1 MKIKGNWH
9 IKGLTKR
16 WVFNVLSV
24 ILLVIFLVELVAII
38 LLNNYTAISV
48 NEYIDSTLTSII
60 QLFPED
66 SLVSTSSFEVAAKEY
81 TESSYNNEKIEVQF
95 YSPKGEMIISTSGFG
110 DDTDE
115 ISTEFDG
122 LLESE
127 NRQKVYNTKLSG
139 GEKVVCGIAT
149 VTSSTNDNF
158 PIGGIKI
165 ISSLESVYRHLYLQ
179 IAIIIAIGAL
189 LFFLVMISGTYFVRS
204 IIVPLRNISDT
215 ARQIALGDF
224 EARIESETREDEVG
238 MLCDTINY
246 MAGELGSTEKM
257 KNEFISSVSHELRT
271 PLTAIKGWGE
281 TVLSSLDD
289 PEITKKGIDVMIG
302 EAERLSVIV
311 EDLLDFSRL
320 QSGHFS
326 YNMELCDIVAELSE
340 AVLTLTDTAK
350 RNNIKIDFTEPN
362 NLPPVMGDPIRLQ
375 QVFVNIIDNAIKYTP
390 ENGSIVIDASLNG
403 GHIQIMISD
412 NGKGIPAED
421 LDHVKQKFFKAK
433 NSTRGSGIGLAVA
446 NEIIDNHGG
455 LLDIASTE
463 HVGTTVSINLP
474 IHKPEL

>member
-1 MKIKGNWH
+1 MKIKSWK

-24 ILLVIFLVELVAII
+24 ILLVIFLVEIVAII
-38 LLNNYTAISV
+38 LLNNF
-48 NEYIDSTLTSII
+48 TLTSVNDYMGSTLNSIE
-60 QLFPED
+60 QLFPEE
-66 SLVSTSSFEVAAKEY
+66 SLKSSSSFEAAAKEY
-81 TESSYNNEKIEVQF
+81 TESSYKNEKIEIQF
-95 YSPKGEMIISTSGFG
+95 LSPTGNLIISTSGF
-110 DDTDE
+110 
-115 ISTEFDG
+115 
-122 LLESE
+122 SE
-127 NRQKVYNTKLSG
+127 NNEVFQKNFDALLKSEEQVKVYRTKHSG
-139 GEKVVCGIAT
+139 GERIVCAT
-149 VTSSTNDNF
+149 AVITSFSNSSY
-158 PIGGIKI
+158 PIGGIRI
-165 ISSLESVYRHLYLQ
+165 ISSMESVYHHLYLQ
-179 IAIIIAIGAL
+179 ITIVIAIGLL
-189 LFFLVMISGTYFVRS
+189 LFFLIMFSGTYFVRS

-224 EARIESETREDEVG
+224 DARIESEPRDDEVS

-326 YNMELCDIVAELSE
+326 YNMELCDVVAELSE

-362 NLPPVMGDPIRLQ
+362 NIPPVMGDPIRLQ
-375 QVFVNIIDNAIKYTP
+375 QVFVNIIDNAIKYTA
-390 ENGSIVIDASLNG
+390 EDGSIVIDASQNG
-403 GHIQIMISD
+403 STVQIMISD
-412 NGKGIPAED
+412 NGKGIPYED
-421 LDHVKQKFFKAK
+421 LEHVKQKFFKAK

-446 NEIIDNHGG
+446 NEIIENHGG
-455 LLDIASTE
+455 NLDITSTE

-474 IHKPEL
+474 IHKPQL

>member
-1 MKIKGNWH
+1 MEMKSWH

-24 ILLVIFLVELVAII
+24 ILLVVFLIEVVAII
-38 LLNNYTAISV
+38 LLNDYTLSSIKDYM
-48 NEYIDSTLTSII
+48 ESTLSSVV

-66 SLVSTSSFEVAAKEY
+66 SLKSSSTFEVSAKEY
-81 TESSYNNEKIEVQF
+81 TESAYNNEKIEVQF
-95 YSPKGEMIISTSGFG
+95 LSPKGDLIISTSGFG
-110 DDTDE
+110 DE
-115 ISTEFDG
+115 SPEV
-122 LLESE
+122 LEDLDALMAI
-127 NRQKVYNTKLSG
+127 NGHKKVYDTTLSG
-139 GEKVVCGIAT
+139 GEKVICASAVM
-149 VTSSTNDNF
+149 TSSSNEDYV
-158 PIGGIKI
+158 IGGIKI
-165 ISSLESVYRHLYLQ
+165 ISSMDSVYKHMYLQ
-179 IAIIIAIGAL
+179 ITLIIAIGAL
-189 LFFLVMISGTYFVRS
+189 LFFLVMISGSYFVRS
-204 IIVPLRNISDT
+204 IIVPLKNISDT

-224 EARIESETREDEVG
+224 EARIQSEAREDEVG

-326 YNMELCDIVAELSE
+326 YNMELCDVVAELSE

-362 NLPPVMGDPIRLQ
+362 NIPPVLGDPIRLQ
-375 QVFVNIIDNAIKYTP
+375 QVFMNIIDNAIKYTP
-390 ENGSIVIDASLNG
+390 EGGAIVIDASVNG
-403 GHIQIMISD
+403 GHIEIMISD

-421 LDHVKQKFFKAK
+421 LEHVKQKFFKAK

-446 NEIIDNHGG
+446 NEIIENHGG
-455 LLDIASTE
+455 MLDIASTE

-474 IHKPEL
+474 IHKIEL